1 LHRQGAMWLKRSAK
15 SAERS
20 PRSTET
26 NKQIPNQDQGIL
38 FLT

>member
-26 NKQIPNQDQGIL
+26 NKKIPNGDL
-38 FLT
+38 ETLSLA